1 MTYEDIK
8 RINASLTPMDIKGKK
23 YIPVNERVKAFAML
37 DLESDF
43 KVEIIKLDDT
53 EIIVK
58 GILDVK
64 GVGVRENLACE
75 TRGSSNINRFN
86 YVENATTSVFGRC
99 LGMFGIGIDTS
110 MASYEEVANANLK
123 QEANLLATPT
133 EKAGLIATIR
143 SRCTEEGMSA
153 EEMNKRVEE
162 MTADILKLVGFN
174 RQKQPEGM
182 TAKQYGKAMSILNG
196 GI

>member
-1 MTYEDIK
+1 MTFNDLKEV
-8 RINASLTPMDIKGKK
+8 NAKLSAMDIKGKK

-43 KVEIIKLDDT
+43 KVEVIKLDDT

-64 GVGVRENLACE
+64 GVGVRENLASE
-75 TRGSSNINRFN
+75 IKGSSNINRFN
-86 YVENATTSVFGRC
+86 YVENAVTSVFGRC

-110 MASYEEVANANLK
+110 MASYEEVANAQMQADGN
-123 QEANLLATPT
+123 QLATPS
-133 EKAGLIATIR
+133 EKAGLIA
-143 SRCTEEGMSA
+143 SA
-153 EEMNKRVEE
+153 RAKGIEVEE
-162 MTADILKLVGFN
+162 LLKMVGFD
-174 RQKQPEGM
+174 RAKQPEGM
-182 TAKQYGKAMSILNG
+182 TAKQYGKAMNILTG

>member
-1 MTYEDIK
+1 MTYEELK
-8 RINASLTPMDIKGKK
+8 KINASLTPMDIKGKK

-43 KVEIIKLDDT
+43 KVEVIKLDDT

-64 GVGVRENLACE
+64 GVGVRENLASE
-75 TRGSSNINRFN
+75 TKGSSNINRFN
-86 YVENATTSVFGRC
+86 YVENAVTSVFGRC

-110 MASYEEVANANLK
+110 MASYEEVANAQMQADGN
-123 QEANLLATPT
+123 QLATPS
-133 EKAGLIATIR
+133 EKAGLIA
-143 SRCTEEGMSA
+143 SA
-153 EEMNKRVEE
+153 RAKGIEVEE
-162 MTADILKLVGFN
+162 LLKMVGFD
-174 RQKQPEGM
+174 RAKQPEGM
-182 TAKQYGKAMSILNG
+182 TAKQYGKAMNILTG

>member
-1 MTYEDIK
+1 MNYEDIK
-8 RINASLTPMDIKGKK
+8 KINASLQTMDIKGKK

-64 GVGVRENLACE
+64 GVGVRENLASE
-75 TRGSSNINRFN
+75 TKGSSNINRFN
-86 YVENATTSVFGRC
+86 YVENAVTSVFGRC

-110 MASYEEVANANLK
+110 MASYEEVANANLNEEGNK
-123 QEANLLATPT
+123 LATPS
-133 EKAGLIATIR
+133 EKAGLIA
-143 SRCTEEGMSA
+143 SA
-153 EEMNKRVEE
+153 RAKGYEVEE
-162 MTADILKLVGFN
+162 ILKLVGFD
-174 RQKQPEGM
+174 REKQPEGM